1 MGDIIGISA
10 IISYVLA
17 NDTTGIGIL
26 DDVTLLILFPIF
38 ILLRRK

>member
-26 DDVTLLILFPIF
+26 DDTENEKYTL
-38 ILLRRK
+38 